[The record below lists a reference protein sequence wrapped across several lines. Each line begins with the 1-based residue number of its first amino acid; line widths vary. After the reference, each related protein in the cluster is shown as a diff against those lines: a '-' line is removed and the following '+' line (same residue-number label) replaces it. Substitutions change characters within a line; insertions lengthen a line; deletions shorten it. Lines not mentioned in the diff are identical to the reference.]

1 MIYWGVFLEK
11 RSKKIAQPTG
21 IIELIQKTG
30 WKWCRAWEPNPFLK
44 GEQIFISDDVPHAP
58 FNLSD
63 KKCFWVVVH
72 SYGDDQDELIPTT
85 DLDYILEY
93 IKISK
98 LDWH

>member
-1 MIYWGVFLEK
+1 
-11 RSKKIAQPTG
+11 
-21 IIELIQKTG
+21 
-30 WKWCRAWEPNPFLK
+30 
-44 GEQIFISDDVPHAP
+44 
-58 FNLSD
+58 D

-98 LDWH
+98 LD